1 MKRSGTCQFPVI
13 GGVTERWKMQL
24 KFDSIV
30 ATEHDFEHR
39 HSVFLM
45 GHGDTMRSMIIFDG
59 QLLKPALHILILMI
73 IILTSSICS

>member
-1 MKRSGTCQFPVI
+1 
-13 GGVTERWKMQL
+13 MQL

-30 ATEHDFEHR
+30 ATEHDFEHH

-59 QLLKPALHILILMI
+59 RLLKPALHILILMRPI
-73 IILTSSICS
+73 WWFYVTKYVQYKVTMFLNTDVP